1 VNSQQNGILKPIL
14 VIIAVF
20 ATIVVNILANALPI
34 NGLNTGEISDRFDIL
49 FVPAGYVF
57 SIWGLIYLGLIAYAI
72 YQALP
77 AQRDNLRL
85 QAIAWPVIISAV
97 ANIIWIFL
105 WHYQV
110 FALTLVA
117 MVALLLSLI
126 VVYQRLGIGKV
137 KVSRQ
142 EFWFV
147 HVPFSIYLG
156 WITVATIANVTQFLD
171 YLGWN
176 GFGFSD
182 EVWFLIVLVVAILI
196 AVAMAFTRRDV
207 AYLLV
212 LAWAFYGLNVQ
223 HAGSTVVS
231 GSAVVATIIVLL
243 LAVYSFWQQR
253 KAASGSV

>member
-1 VNSQQNGILKPIL
+1 MNNRSDSLFRPIL
-14 VIIAVF
+14 VIIAVL

-34 NGLNTGEISDRFDIL
+34 NGLNTGDVSDRFDTL

-72 YQALP
+72 YQVLP
-77 AQRDNLRL
+77 AQRDNPRL
-85 QAIAWPVIISAV
+85 QAIAWPVIIGAI

-105 WHYQV
+105 WHYLV

-117 MVALLLSLI
+117 MVALLISLI

-142 EFWFV
+142 EFWLV

-156 WITVATIANVTQFLD
+156 WITVATIANVTQVLD
-171 YLGWN
+171 YLGWG
-176 GFGFSD
+176 GFGISD
-182 EVWFLIVLVVAILI
+182 EIWFLIVLVVAVLI
-196 AVAMAFTRRDV
+196 AGAMAYTRRDV

-212 LAWAFYGLNVQ
+212 LAWAFFGINVQ
-223 HAGSTVVS
+223 HSDMALVS
-231 GSAVVATIIVLL
+231 GAAVVATIVMLL
-243 LAVYSFWQQR
+243 LVVYSFWQQR
-253 KAASGSV
+253 KMASG